1 MKKLTHFFRGTVRVT
16 VEGVELEHFLGRC
29 AKAGLL
35 FWGVQWVQPMV
46 LTMCVSA
53 PGFRTM
59 ETVATACQCTVT
71 VEERRGLPFFLMR
84 FRRRY
89 ALVAGLVLCL
99 LTLAVL
105 SRFILIIDVV
115 GNDKVPTGV
124 ILSEMRLRGVYPG
137 VYGPSIPVRELSH
150 EILLAID
157 ELSFFS
163 LNRHGM
169 RAEVIVREKLPEP
182 EMVEEDQPTDVVST
196 ATGIITHMEVYRGER
211 LCQEGETV
219 MEGQV
224 LISGLVNIKEPQYS
238 ELDLGTYLVHAD
250 GQVYART
257 WHTIRAAMPL
267 TARTKTYTGEEE
279 TRFALNLLGQ
289 RVNFYRNGGISFD
302 RYDKIV
308 NTRTWTLSSGRSL
321 PFEVERETIRAY
333 TMEETALSQDAVEEL
348 LRQELRDTLLD
359 RMEEGEVVREDFVV
373 RVTDHG
379 LEVTLLAECLEEIG
393 KRVPHGEAGP
403 APAFAPKQEEGVP

>member
-1 MKKLTHFFRGTVRVT
+1 MKKLTHFFRGTIRVT

-35 FWGVQWVQPMV
+35 FWGVCWVEPMV
-46 LTMCVSA
+46 LTMRVSA

-59 ETVATACQCTVT
+59 EAMAKACQCTVA
-71 VEERRGLPFFLMR
+71 VQERRGLPFFLAK

-99 LTLAVL
+99 LSLVVL
-105 SRFILIIDVV
+105 SRFIFIIDVV
-115 GNDKVPTGV
+115 GNEKVSTGA
-124 ILSEMRLRGVYPG
+124 ILSELRLRGVYPG

-150 EILLAID
+150 EILLAMD

-169 RAEVIVREKLPEP
+169 RAEVIVREKLPQP
-182 EMVEEDQPTDVVST
+182 EIVEEEQPTDVIAT
-196 ATGIITHMEVYRGER
+196 ATGIVTHMEVYRGER
-211 LCQEGETV
+211 LCQEGDTV
-219 MEGQV
+219 VEGQV

-238 ELDLGTYLVHAD
+238 QMDLGTYLVHAD

-257 WHTIRAAMPL
+257 WHTIKAAMPL
-267 TARTKTYTGEEE
+267 SAQTKVYTGEEE

-289 RVNFYRNGGISFD
+289 RVNFFRNGGISFD
-302 RYDKIV
+302 RYDKIIQ
-308 NTRTWTLSSGRSL
+308 TRAWTLADGRSL
-321 PFEVERETIRAY
+321 PFGLERETIRAY
-333 TMEETALSQDAVEEL
+333 TTVESELSQDAVEEL
-348 LRQELRDTLLD
+348 LRQELRDTLLE

-373 RVTDHG
+373 RVTDYG

-393 KRVPHGEAGP
+393 KRVPHEAAPP
-403 APAFAPKQEEGVP
+403 APALAPGQGAEIR